1 MYVVTVL
8 FTIDPSHRS
17 SFEILTL
24 KNASLSLK
32 EKGCS
37 RFDVCFSEDGNQCFL
52 YELYKD
58 RAAFDEHL
66 ATAHF
71 KEFNEL
77 TQSLVIAKRVEIYS
91 LLSNSKVMT

>member
-17 SFEILTL
+17 GFEILIL

-32 EKGCS
+32 
-37 RFDVCFSEDGNQCFL
+37 DVCFSENGNQCFL

-71 KEFNEL
+71 KEFNKL
-77 TQSLVIAKRVEIYS
+77 TQSLVIAKRVEIYP